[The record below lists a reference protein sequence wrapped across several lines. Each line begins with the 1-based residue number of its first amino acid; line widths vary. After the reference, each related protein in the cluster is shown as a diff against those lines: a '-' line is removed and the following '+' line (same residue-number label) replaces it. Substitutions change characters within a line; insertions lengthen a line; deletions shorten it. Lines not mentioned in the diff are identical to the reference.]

1 MNQSMNQGMNQ
12 GMNQSEMPRVAF
24 VGSGVMAEVLIRGLL
39 ARGLTSPARVWAA
52 GPRPVRAK
60 ELAGAYGIQTTT
72 DNLQAVGDADLVVL
86 SVKPAAL
93 ASLLGQLRGALRSDH
108 VVVSIVAGARM
119 GAIGEALG
127 RDAIVRCVP
136 NLPCRIGR
144 GLTVWTA
151 TPAVSA
157 ASREAVRELLA
168 TMGREVFFADEAQ
181 LDRATA
187 AYGTGPALFAQFVKA
202 LEDAAVYLG
211 EPRGLARDLLLE
223 AFLGTAEM
231 MRSSGR
237 PPTELVDEVA
247 SPGGLTSRA
256 LLELT
261 EGRFAAVLHRA
272 VEAAYRRTLEIG
284 DQVDEALTRLP
295 LRNLSSPTTA
305 GSSEKS

>member
-1 MNQSMNQGMNQ
+1 MNQT
-12 GMNQSEMPRVAF
+12 EMPRVAF

-39 ARGLTSPARVWAA
+39 ARGLTSPSRIWAA
-52 GPRPVRAK
+52 GPRPERAA
-60 ELAGAYGIQTTT
+60 ELAGAHGIRTTT
-72 DNLQAVGDADLVVL
+72 DNLQAIGDADLVVL
-86 SVKPAAL
+86 AVKPAAL
-93 ASLLGQLRGALRSDH
+93 GPVLRQLRGALRSDH

-119 GAIGEALG
+119 AAIGEALG
-127 RDAIVRCVP
+127 RAAVVRCVP

-151 TPAVSA
+151 TAEVSA
-157 ASREAVRELLA
+157 AARESVRGLLS

-181 LDRATA
+181 VDRATA
-187 AYGTGPALFAQFVKA
+187 AYGTGPALLAQFVKA

-211 EPRGLARDLLLE
+211 EPRGLARELLLE
-223 AFLGTAEM
+223 TFLGTAEM
-231 MRSSGR
+231 MLASGR

-256 LLELT
+256 LHELN
-261 EGRFAAVLHRA
+261 EGRFSAVLNRA

-284 DQVDEALTRLP
+284 DQVEGG

>member
-1 MNQSMNQGMNQ
+1 MNQIMT
-12 GMNQSEMPRVAF
+12 QSEMPRVAF

-39 ARGLTSPARVWAA
+39 ARELTSPSRVWAA
-52 GPRPVRAK
+52 GPRPERAA
-60 ELAGAYGIQTTT
+60 ELAGAYGIRTTT
-72 DNLQAVGDADLVVL
+72 DNLEAIGEADLVVL
-86 SVKPAAL
+86 AVKPVAL
-93 ASLLGQLRGALRSDH
+93 ASLLRQIRGALRSDH
-108 VVVSIVAGARM
+108 FVVSIVAGARM
-119 GAIGEALG
+119 AAIGEALG
-127 RDAIVRCVP
+127 RQAIVRCVP

-151 TPAVSA
+151 TPEVSA
-157 ASREAVRELLA
+157 DVRESVRDLLA

-181 LDRATA
+181 VDRATA

-256 LLELT
+256 LHELD

-272 VEAAYRRTLEIG
+272 IEAAYRRTLEIG
-284 DQVDEALTRLP
+284 DQVEGS